1 MVNNPAALGTLSR
14 STSGGRPH
22 AVDPDR
28 ARALAQKLHGGE
40 PDAGGAP
47 LIDHVRRVAA
57 AVPGDARVVAWL
69 HEVFE
74 YTSISEEALLA
85 EGLSLDELRA
95 LRLLTHEKGLRS
107 NVSYLAQV
115 ELIARAKG
123 AGASIARSVKGAD
136 LADRALNPPIRAN
149 GWSPPYELA
158 LQILRGAP
166 PPDTFPFTPAAETRT
181 HMTPVAD
188 GARDAPAG
196 APSASR
202 REKSRLGRRA
212 RHP

>member
-1 MVNNPAALGTLSR
+1 MNS
-14 STSGGRPH
+14 
-22 AVDPDR
+22 DR
-28 ARALAQKLHGGE
+28 ARALAEGLHRGE

-74 YTSISEEALLA
+74 YTSISEDALVA

-95 LRLLTHEKGLRS
+95 LRLLTHDKGSRS

-115 ELIARAKG
+115 ELIARAEG

-136 LADRALNPPIRAN
+136 LADRAVNPAIRAN

-158 LQILRGAP
+158 LQILQGAA
-166 PPDTFPFTPAAETRT
+166 PPDTSVPSPPPPRRPPRTSERDSERRRDPPA
-181 HMTPVAD
+181 HVATLVGCAAGPRVRVTSV
-188 GARDAPAG
+188 GALSSGG
-196 APSASR
+196 ALSR
-202 REKSRLGRRA
+202 GCCSYQRA
-212 RHP
+212 